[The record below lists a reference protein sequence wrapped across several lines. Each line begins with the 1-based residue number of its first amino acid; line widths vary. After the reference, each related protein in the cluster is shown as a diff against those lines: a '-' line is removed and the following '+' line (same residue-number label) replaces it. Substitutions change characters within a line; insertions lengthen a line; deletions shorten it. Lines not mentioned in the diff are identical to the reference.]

1 MPVIVNWYHA
11 VIVQMF
17 SDCITSEKTVLKVQ
31 KQVSTKVS
39 MKDLKY
45 LSYSSIIIY
54 TILVNIC

>member
-1 MPVIVNWYHA
+1 MIVSWYHA

-17 SDCITSEKTVLKVQ
+17 SDCIISETTVLQIQ
-31 KQVSTKVS
+31 KKASTKVS
-39 MKDLKY
+39 MKDFKY